1 MAAIADP
8 VSTDTN
14 CVIRFLPI
22 KCSTER
28 LQHLAYFAPWNT
40 DSTKIV
46 LFSRSAIPQ
55 GRGILYPIFSSSR
68 QACPEPFLCQDKL
81 RRRDAKS
88 AKKKFFLFLRTWR
101 PLPRGVRP
109 WRSCSDCG
117 EINTP
122 QGESP
127 FIRSSPW
134 RPLRPLRLCESNLFP
149 DS

>member
-14 CVIRFLPI
+14 CVIRLLPI

-40 DSTKIV
+40 DSTKII

-68 QACPEPFLCQDKL
+68 QACPEQS
-81 RRRDAKS
+81 RRDAKT
-88 AKKKFFLFLRTWR
+88 AKKTFLTLFLGA
-101 PLPRGVRP
+101 LCVLCK
-109 WRSCSDCG
+109 SYLLSD
-117 EINTP
+117 
-122 QGESP
+122 QL
-127 FIRSSPW
+127 FIAP
-134 RPLRPLRLCESNLFP
+134 RPLRPQRKNFSYFSELGVPCPVE
-149 DS
+149 